1 MKNNDIKE
9 KPEQLNYKNHHI
21 EKIWN
26 SFIVDFSC
34 VWNLWPWFLA
44 VLGGPSISQCLL
56 HLDFLLLFCYTP
68 FFSPTQ
74 FINWSRSY
82 TNSFYTPFHY
92 IAIYCDR
99 INWLSSL
106 KLDIY
111 ELRDFNFNFLN
122 AIWIFC
128 IHCTI
133 GQKFCLNRQILDLY
147 ITIDVSPIFICLL
160 PETDRQKMHTYI

>member
-111 ELRDFNFNFLN
+111 STR
-122 AIWIFC
+122 IV
-128 IHCTI
+128 
-133 GQKFCLNRQILDLY
+133 G
-147 ITIDVSPIFICLL
+147 
-160 PETDRQKMHTYI
+160 TDTHMYVQLGHTYVQVGHTFVRSGKTETAKNSRLDVAFRMFFWNFCRPIG